1 MAAEC
6 VDRDLDLIVQAQS
19 GHRPALDA
27 FVRRNE
33 RWLRGVI
40 YSTLGHARG
49 VDDVL
54 QQVWTN
60 VCQQIGTLVY
70 ALARRKDLPQFKA
83 SLGYLVE
90 KLEYTGRSGFG
101 WEDYQRYYQAQ
112 ALFQGDVEAWKKWN
126 KLLIRQ
132 LKAAQLADGSIPGQH
147 GATVGTSLSLL
158 ALALNYRFLP
168 IYER

>member
-1 MAAEC
+1 GRRAAFVHIDVGVMMAAEC

-60 VCQQIGTLVY
+60 VCQQIGTLADRHRWRGWLYRLTRNAAIDFGQASRRQERRARPLPDVMDVGGPCAPSDVQR
-70 ALARRKDLPQFKA
+70 ALD
-83 SLGYLVE
+83 
-90 KLEYTGRSGFG
+90 
-101 WEDYQRYYQAQ
+101 
-112 ALFQGDVEAWKKWN
+112 
-126 KLLIRQ
+126 
-132 LKAAQLADGSIPGQH
+132 
-147 GATVGTSLSLL
+147 
-158 ALALNYRFLP
+158 
-168 IYER
+168 